1 MKRKFK
7 IAALIFGLLVLL
19 ILLLL
24 AWVYIPA

>member
-1 MKRKFK
+1 MTTDRKYM
-7 IAALIFGLLVLL
+7 IIEMALL